1 MKFKLPPSE
10 KQSDF
15 YGPIFE
21 TIKKYYPI
29 GIKSELPSYQE
40 FPGQIELN
48 KIVID
53 NIHNKKNFKSRWKD
67 FEKQLGKELKKQ
79 IIGETYATRPSFS
92 SSLFLKRFSHN
103 ELMHNK
109 SLHFS
114 VSLLGP
120 FFTIYGID
128 ETFIK
133 EEKDGRD
140 LCYGSKNIATVSP
153 YKEYEFYFNELKS
166 KIEDKFQ
173 GYKFIPFSLHSM
185 FIEGLF
191 DPFYDSKEAT
201 IYEALFDDALNG
213 YDTIRM
219 RGDSRYGYSEWVK
232 Y

>member
-1 MKFKLPPSE
+1 MKFSLPPSK

-21 TIKKYYPI
+21 VIQKYYPI
-29 GIKSELPSYQE
+29 GIKSESPAYQE
-40 FPGQIELN
+40 YPGQIELS

-53 NIHNKKNFKSRWKD
+53 NIHNKKNFKLRWKD
-67 FEKQLGKELKKQ
+67 FERQSGKELKKQ
-79 IIGETYATRPSFS
+79 IVGETYITRPSFS
-92 SSLFLKRFSHN
+92 ASLILKRFSHD

-120 FFTIYGID
+120 YFTIYGID
-128 ETFIK
+128 ETVIK
-133 EEKDGRD
+133 DELDGHN
-140 LCYGSKNIATVSP
+140 LYYGAKNVVTVSP

-191 DPFYDSKEAT
+191 DSLYDSKEAT

-219 RGDSRYGYSEWVK
+219 RGDSSYGYSEWVK
-232 Y
+232 D